1 MLGGIGD
8 RRRRGRQR
16 MRWLDGITDL
26 MDMILNE
33 LRELV
38 MDREAWRAVIH
49 GVTKSQTRLSN
60 WTELIEG
67 NLLEQSFPEPNR
79 AKSLYQYALNIFC
92 ATCLTSFNLVN
103 NCWGHTHGLC
113 LDLCSESFFKEAPH
127 QWYLIKFPMMNIFL
141 TCDVQHSSY
150 MLLENV
156 EMWPA
161 MTQILDL
168 KFLFNFN

>member
-1 MLGGIGD
+1 MLGKIEG
-8 RRRRGRQR
+8 RRKRRWQR
-16 MRWLDGITDL
+16 MRWLDGITNS
-26 MDMILNE
+26 MDMGVGRLW
-33 LRELV
+33 ELV
-38 MDREAWRAVIH
+38 MDKEAWHVAVH
-49 GVTKSQTRLSN
+49 WVAKRRTRLSD

-92 ATCLTSFNLVN
+92 ATFLTSFNLVN